1 MKYYSTVGTQD
12 LPQRNHLYTLDTESF
27 CIEVDPIDRKR
38 YLAGAE
44 IALLGALTLA
54 RVHSTASVVTRK
66 NETTP
71 DPAHKRFSLMFIEKG
86 DVVISHHL
94 GMTAL
99 KAGEFTLMD
108 NTHPRTMFVYSQVTL
123 LLVSIPR
130 LVLQRYLPIP
140 EDVEGRIL
148 NGVLE
153 TDAVIEPLFEPIASL
168 WEHLKNGSLR
178 EFAPA
183 ISDTLLNNI
192 ALAYSRQCQQQSGRT
207 VRRISEAK
215 ALIEAQ
221 LNNPELT
228 VEALALTMG
237 VSSRYLRGLFYGTEK
252 ISHYILRR
260 RLEESA
266 SQLANALHQNIS
278 ITSIAFQCGFNST
291 AHFSRAFKKK
301 YQQTPREYRRS
312 HLNGV
317 IPE

>member
-1 MKYYSTVGTQD
+1 MKYYSTLGVQD
-12 LPQRNHLYTLDTESF
+12 QPQRNHLYTLDTESF

-38 YLAGAE
+38 YQANAE

-66 NETTP
+66 NEFAP

-99 KAGEFTLMD
+99 KAGEFALLD
-108 NTHPRTMFVYSQVTL
+108 NTHPRTMFVYSHVTL
-123 LLVSIPR
+123 LLISVPR

-140 EDVEGRIL
+140 EDVEARIL
-148 NGVLE
+148 DAVLE
-153 TDAVIEPLFEPIASL
+153 TDTAIEPLFEPVLSL
-168 WEHLKNGSLR
+168 WEHLKAGSLR

-183 ISDTLLNNI
+183 ISDSLLSNV
-192 ALAYSRQCQQQSGRT
+192 ALTYSRHCRQQSSRI

-215 ALIEAQ
+215 ALIEDQ

-228 VEALALTMG
+228 VEALAKAMG
-237 VSSRYLRGLFYGTEK
+237 VSSRYLRGLFYGVEK

-266 SQLANALHQNIS
+266 NQLANALHQNVS
-278 ITSIAFQCGFNST
+278 ITAIAFQCGFNST
-291 AHFSRAFKKK
+291 AHFSRAFRKK
-301 YQQTPREYRRS
+301 YLMTPREYRRS
-312 HLNGV
+312 HLDKALS
-317 IPE
+317 